1 MTEEKISKRDQ
12 IKKGEKSLNVPISLS
27 QISLKEE
34 KRLTTG
40 MAELDRVLGGGIV
53 PESVILVG
61 GDPGIGKSTLLLQ
74 ASQKIASNRQD
85 ASHFGNILYI
95 TGEESKKQ
103 IKLRAERMKVDS
115 ENLLILTETNLESI
129 LDELKENP
137 PLVAVIDSI
146 QTTYT
151 QTLESP
157 PGTISQIRE
166 CAAQLINFAKT
177 KGTSIFLVGHVTKE
191 GSIAGP
197 KVLEHMV
204 DTVLYF
210 EGEKNYAYRILRT
223 VKNRF
228 GPSNEIGVFQ
238 MEEQGLKEVLNP
250 SQIFLSERKKNLPGS
265 VVVCS
270 IEGTRPILLELQ
282 ALVSPTNYGVPQ
294 RVSTGIDYKRL
305 ALLLAIL
312 EKREGIHLGLFDVF
326 VNVAGGIRVDE
337 PGVDLGVALALISSF
352 KDLPADKETVVMGEV
367 GLAGE
372 VRAISQI
379 EARIK
384 EAEKLGFKRCVIP
397 ESNKKNLSSRF
408 SIEIFGIER
417 IDQTFNLILT

>member
-1 MTEEKISKRDQ
+1 
-12 IKKGEKSLNVPISLS
+12 
-27 QISLKEE
+27 
-34 KRLTTG
+34 
-40 MAELDRVLGGGIV
+40 
-53 PESVILVG
+53 
-61 GDPGIGKSTLLLQ
+61 
-74 ASQKIASNRQD
+74 
-85 ASHFGNILYI
+85 
-95 TGEESKKQ
+95 
-103 IKLRAERMKVDS
+103 MKVDS

-166 CAAQLINFAKT
+166 CAAQLSNFAKT

-326 VNVAGGIRVDE
+326 VNVAGGIKVDE

-372 VRAISQI
+372 VRAISKI